1 MSRRTRVTPVLLL
14 AALLLVCTVPAPVP
28 AGPPPDAQPTRVRLR
43 LDDEEA
49 PLSSGDWV
57 PANADLH
64 VRLDAAGPT
73 GRAYRLEVYVV
84 DDGER
89 MLVEIPGIQEREG
102 STRKWV
108 HTVLDGE
115 QAGSGRWIWGGTFR
129 SGDEV
134 VLQWRDVDGGNVVP
148 HPVTLHVVDCF
159 GGRLAFA
166 TPVSVVF
173 PVTGEAT
180 LAASAGFS
188 FRYYRVANR
197 PLWRFLDRIGFP
209 AIGLAYARMGGEKSI
224 LYSLGFSML
233 EDQLH
238 IYYGG
243 YRNERT
249 ANNFWMLGLS
259 LKTKDLMSAARKAL
273 P

>member
-1 MSRRTRVTPVLLL
+1 MSFRLDERDALL
-14 AALLLVCTVPAPVP
+14 A
-28 AGPPPDAQPTRVRLR
+28 
-43 LDDEEA
+43 
-49 PLSSGDWV
+49 SGDWV
-57 PANADLH
+57 PAEADLH
-64 VRLDAAGPT
+64 IRLDLPEGR
-73 GRAYRLEVYVV
+73 GRAFRLEVYVV
-84 DDGER
+84 DGGER
-89 MLVEIPGIQEREG
+89 MLVEVPGIQEREG
-102 STRKWV
+102 TTRKWV
-108 HTVLDGE
+108 HTVVDAE
-115 QAGSGRWIWGGTFR
+115 QARRGRWIWGGTFR
-129 SGDEV
+129 NGDQV
-134 VLQWRDVDGGNVVP
+134 VIQWRDADSGVVAP
-148 HPVTLHVVDCF
+148 HPVTLHVVDRF

-188 FRYYRVANR
+188 FRYYRVTNR
-197 PLWRFLDRIGFP
+197 PFWRSLDGIGFP
-209 AIGLAYARMGGEKSI
+209 AVGLAWARIGGEKSI
-224 LYSLGFSML
+224 LYSIGFSML

-243 YRNERT
+243 YRNELG